1 MGKIFDTLFHRR
13 KTEIF
18 YERDMA
24 PDRSRKL
31 YKDIDENIRI
41 FNEYLADCDDLISRE
56 FVVGNPGGPKHR
68 MALFN
73 IDGLV
78 DKRLVHEEIMK
89 SLMLFARQVPLEYSV
104 GDKFF
109 QLVKDGL
116 LTVAEVREIDNF
128 GEAVLA
134 VLSGDTAL
142 FIDKL
147 DRGLILNTRGW
158 EKRSVQEPA
167 TEAVIRGPREG
178 FTETYRV
185 NVALVR
191 RRIKDPNLK
200 VQTIRLGRH
209 TRTDVGVL
217 YIKGI
222 ANPSIVEEVLKRLNS
237 IDTSG
242 VLESGYIEQMIEDNW
257 LSFFPQ
263 FRRTERPDVAA
274 ASLMEGNVLIICDNT
289 PFALI
294 APTTF
299 YSLFQSPEDYYERWY
314 IASLIRILRMTAA
327 FLAAT
332 APALYVAMIS
342 FHPGMLPTDLALS
355 IGATREGVPFT
366 TTVEALI
373 MMLALEV
380 LREAGIRLPGP
391 IGQTIGIVGGLV
403 VGEAAVRAGI
413 VSPIMVILIAIN
425 AISSFAIPNFSLAV
439 AFRLLAFIFL
449 FLASVAGLYGLILG
463 YLGLTIHL
471 VTLKSFGSN
480 YLSPLVSFK
489 MKKAWDIFVRPP
501 LPSIKERPDYTKP
514 LDRERMRD
522 LRQDQ
527 EGRGGDENADG
538 RR

>member
-1 MGKIFDTLFHRR
+1 MGNIFKTLFNRK

-18 YERDMA
+18 YERDMT
-24 PDRSRKL
+24 PDKSRKL
-31 YKDIDENIRI
+31 YKDIDENIKV

-56 FVVGNPGGPKHR
+56 FVVGNPNGPKHR
-68 MALFN
+68 MVLFN
-73 IDGLV
+73 IDGLA
-78 DKRLVHEEIMK
+78 DKKVVHEEIMK

-116 LTVAEVREIDNF
+116 ITVAEVRETDNF

-158 EKRSVQEPA
+158 EKRAVQEPS
-167 TEAVIRGPREG
+167 TEAVIRGSRDG

-200 VQTIRLGRH
+200 VQTVRLGRH

-222 ANPSIVEEVLKRLNS
+222 ANPSIVEEVLKRLNT
-237 IDTSG
+237 IDISG
-242 VLESGYIEQMIEDNW
+242 VLESGYIEQMIEDNY
-257 LSFFPQ
+257 LSFFPLL
-263 FRRTERPDVAA
+263 RRTERPDVAA
-274 ASLMEGNVLIICDNT
+274 ACLLEGNVVILCDNT

-299 YSLFQSPEDYYERWY
+299 FSLFQSAEDYYENWY
-314 IASLIRILRMTAA
+314 IASLIRILRMSAA
-327 FLAAT
+327 FLAVT
-332 APALYVAMIS
+332 APALYVAMVS
-342 FHPGMLPTDLALS
+342 YHPGMLPTDLALS
-355 IGATREGVPFT
+355 IGATREGVPFS

-425 AISSFAIPNFSLAV
+425 AISSFAIPNFNLAV
-439 AFRLLAFIFL
+439 AFRLLAFVFL
-449 FLASVAGLYGLILG
+449 LFASVAGLYGIILV
-463 YLGLTIHL
+463 YLGLVIHL
-471 VTLKSFGSN
+471 VTLKSFGVN

-489 MKKAWDIFVRPP
+489 MKRVIDILVRPP
-501 LPSIKERPDYTKP
+501 LPFIKERPDYTKP
-514 LDRERMRD
+514 LDRKRMRD

-527 EGRGGDENADG
+527 ESEGGDEDADG
-538 RR
+538 R